1 MGGITI
7 ALAFNWIFAEV
18 FPAAR
23 QYQASVPLFFA
34 YWVAAALVFWAG
46 RRSHRV
52 AGLVGIDIAVL
63 DMPAVF
69 FLQLTQ
75 LLRNPDLT
83 TGALSVLYFALLT
96 VASAF
101 SLEPRRVILTAVTG
115 TVLQLVLMW
124 LVGGVRRAPD
134 DGRARHVRR
143 RGRMPLHHLAHDRAF
158 ALEIEL

>member
-1 MGGITI
+1 M
-7 ALAFNWIFAEV
+7 
-18 FPAAR
+18 
-23 QYQASVPLFFA
+23 PLFFA

-52 AGLVGIDIAVL
+52 AGL
-63 DMPAVF
+63 
-69 FLQLTQ
+69 LQLTQ

>member
-1 MGGITI
+1 
-7 ALAFNWIFAEV
+7 
-18 FPAAR
+18 
-23 QYQASVPLFFA
+23 VPLFFA

-46 RRSHRV
+46 RRSDRV

-124 LVGGVRRAPD
+124 LVGGTP
-134 DGRARHVRR
+134 GS
-143 RGRMPLHHLAHDRAF
+143 
-158 ALEIEL
+158 

>member
-1 MGGITI
+1 M
-7 ALAFNWIFAEV
+7 
-18 FPAAR
+18 
-23 QYQASVPLFFA
+23 PLFFA

-46 RRSHRV
+46 RRSDRV

-83 TGALSVLYFALLT
+83 PGVLSVLSFALLI

-124 LVGGVRRAPD
+124 LVGAYAALLTTVALVMFG
-134 DGRARHVRR
+134 
-143 RGRMPLHHLAHDRAF
+143 RGRMPLHHLAPAHGIR
-158 ALEIEL
+158 LEIEL